1 MVKKLLMGTGGL
13 VLALNASAIFYPDP
27 NLNAGIE
34 VSSAL
39 LGLVVL
45 FFAAKASTQ
54 QGAPAVE
61 SAPMPPCAPPP
72 PPPRA
77 EAEIVAFLALLQE
90 QGRLVD
96 FVKEDVAGASD
107 QQLGVAARVV
117 HAGCRKVLEEYFEI
131 AAIHTGNEGDNVV
144 LASGYDAAA
153 HRLLGAVPENPPYTG
168 KLIHPGWVARSV
180 KLPRVTGTTDQR
192 PWPVL
197 APAEV
202 ELGAA

>member
-27 NLNAGIE
+27 NLKAGIE
-34 VSSAL
+34 ISSAL

-54 QGAPAVE
+54 QAATAVE

-131 AAIHTGNEGDNVV
+131 AAIHTANEGDNVV

-168 KLIHPGWVARSV
+168 KLLHPGWVARSV

-202 ELGAA
+202 ELGAS